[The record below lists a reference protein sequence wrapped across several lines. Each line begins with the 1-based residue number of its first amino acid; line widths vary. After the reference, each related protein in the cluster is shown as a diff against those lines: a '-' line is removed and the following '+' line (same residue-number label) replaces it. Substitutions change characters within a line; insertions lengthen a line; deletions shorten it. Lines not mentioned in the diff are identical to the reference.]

1 MTTQTLAPGARTE
14 LPATT
19 EAAVLHGALDIR
31 VEHKSLRSLGPT
43 DVLVEMRSGGICG
56 SDMHYYADGRNGT
69 NVLTQP
75 TVLGHEG
82 AGVIIAAGPDA
93 GMAVGAAGGTAA
105 VTAGTA
111 VVIEPALPCGTCPT
125 CVSGRY
131 NLCPSGTCF
140 GSPPTDGLF
149 ARHVVV
155 PAAALHALPESIPA
169 ETGAAIEPLAVAV
182 WAVERAQVQ
191 PGHRVLITGA
201 GPIGLLV
208 AQVAA
213 VRGAAEIIVTDV
225 NDDRLA
231 VAARFGATHTINTAA
246 TALDLTAMDR
256 LIECS
261 GNTRALI
268 DGIQTL
274 APAARATVVGQA
286 RPTVDGIPLGFL
298 QRYEIDLVT
307 AFRYAHAFP
316 TAIELASSGKVDLR
330 SIITSTYPLAD
341 AATALTAPV
350 TDPTNLK
357 VLISY

>member
-1 MTTQTLAPGARTE
+1 MTTQAVRRPDQPA
-14 LPATT
+14 LPRTT
-19 EAAVLHGALDIR
+19 EAAVLHGAKD
-31 VEHKSLRSLGPT
+31 LRIEQKPLKALGPN

-56 SDMHYYADGRNGT
+56 SDMHYFADGRNGT
-69 NVLTQP
+69 NVLRQP

-82 AGVIIAAGPDA
+82 AGVVIAAGE
-93 GMAVGAAGGTAA
+93 TAA
-105 VTAGTA
+105 VAAGTA

-149 ARHVVV
+149 ARHAVV
-155 PAAALHALPESIPA
+155 PAAALHALPESVPA
-169 ETGAAIEPLAVAV
+169 EIGAAIEPLAVAV

-213 VRGAAEIIVTDV
+213 VRGAAEIIMTDV

-231 VAARFGATHTINTAA
+231 VAAQLGATRTINIAA
-246 TALDLTAMDR
+246 TTLELTGMDR

-307 AFRYAHAFP
+307 AFRYAQAFP

>member
-1 MTTQTLAPGARTE
+1 MITQTLAPGARTE
-14 LPATT
+14 LPTTT

-31 VEHKSLRSLGPT
+31 VEHKSLRPLGPT

-93 GMAVGAAGGTAA
+93 GMAVGAA
-105 VTAGTA
+105 
-111 VVIEPALPCGTCPT
+111 VVIEPALPCRNCPT
-125 CVSGRY
+125 CLSGRY
-131 NLCPSGTCF
+131 NLCPAGTCF

-155 PAAALHALPESIPA
+155 PERAVHVLPAAIPA
-169 ETGAAIEPLAVAV
+169 EIGAAIEPLAVAV
-182 WAVERAQVQ
+182 WAVERAQVRAGQ
-191 PGHRVLITGA
+191 RVLITGA

-208 AQVAA
+208 SQVAA
-213 VRGAAEIIVTDV
+213 AKGASEIVVTDV

-231 VAARFGATHTINTAA
+231 LAAKFGATRTINTA
-246 TALDLTAMDR
+246 TAPLDLTDMDR

-261 GNTRALI
+261 GNTHALAA
-268 DGIQTL
+268 GIQTL

-307 AFRYAHAFP
+307 AFRYANAFP
-316 TAIELASSGKVDLR
+316 TAIELASSGAVDLP
-330 SIITSTYPLAD
+330 SIITATYPLESVAE
-341 AATALTAPV
+341 ALTAPV

-357 VLISY
+357 VLVTF

>member
-1 MTTQTLAPGARTE
+1 MTTQTIPAAE
-14 LPATT
+14 PATLPSAT
-19 EAAVLHGALDIR
+19 EAAVLHGARD
-31 VEHKSLRSLGPT
+31 LRIEQRPLKALGPN

-69 NVLTQP
+69 NVLHQP

-82 AGVIIAAGPDA
+82 AGVVIAAGP
-93 GMAVGAAGGTAA
+93 AARIA
-105 VTAGTA
+105 AGTA
-111 VVIEPALPCGTCPT
+111 VVIEPALPCRNCPT
-125 CVSGRY
+125 CLSGRY
-131 NLCPSGTCF
+131 NLCPTGICF

-155 PAAALHALPESIPA
+155 PAAALHELPESVPA
-169 ETGAAIEPLAVAV
+169 EIGAAIEPLAVAV

-191 PGHRVLITGA
+191 AGHRVLITGA

-208 AQVAA
+208 SQVAA
-213 VRGAAEIIVTDV
+213 AKGAAEIVVTDV
-225 NDDRLA
+225 NEDRLA
-231 VAARFGATHTINTAA
+231 VAARFGATRTVNTAA
-246 TALDLTAMDR
+246 TALDLMNMDR

-261 GNTRALI
+261 GNTRALS

-307 AFRYAHAFP
+307 AFRYANAFP
-316 TAIELASSGKVDLR
+316 TAIELASSGAVDLQ
-330 SIITSTYPLAD
+330 SIITSTFPLAE
-341 AATALTAPV
+341 AASALTAPV

-357 VLISY
+357 VLITY

>member
-1 MTTQTLAPGARTE
+1 MSTQTVSPLHRTE
-14 LPATT
+14 LPEST
-19 EAAVLHGALDIR
+19 EAAVLYGAGDLRI
-31 VEHKSLRSLGPT
+31 EQISLNPLGRN

-56 SDMHYYADGRNGT
+56 SDMHYFADGRNGT
-69 NVLTQP
+69 NVLRQP

-82 AGVIIAAGPDA
+82 AGVVIATGDA
-93 GMAVGAAGGTAA
+93 VSFA
-105 VTAGTA
+105 AGTA
-111 VVIEPALPCGTCPT
+111 VAIEPALPCRHCPT
-125 CVSGRY
+125 CLSGRY

-155 PAAALHALPESIPA
+155 PEAALHALPDAIPP
-169 ETGAAIEPLAVAV
+169 EIGAAIEPLAVAV
-182 WAVERAQVQ
+182 WAVERAQVRG
-191 PGHRVLITGA
+191 GHRMLITGA

-213 VRGAAEIIVTDV
+213 ARGAAEIVVTDV

-231 VAARFGATHTINTAA
+231 LAATFGATRTINTARA
-246 TALDLTAMDR
+246 PLDLQNMDR

-261 GNTRALI
+261 GNTRALAG
-268 DGIQTL
+268 GIHTL

-286 RPTVDGIPLGFL
+286 PPAADGIPLGFL
-298 QRYEIDLVT
+298 QRYEIDLVA
-307 AFRYAHAFP
+307 AFRYANAFP

-330 SIITSTYPLAD
+330 SIITGTYPLAN
-341 AATALTAPV
+341 AEAALTAPV

-357 VLISY
+357 VLITY

>member
-1 MTTQTLAPGARTE
+1 MTTQTLNTSHDAG
-14 LPATT
+14 LPAGT
-19 EAAVLHGALDIR
+19 EAAVLHGARDLRI
-31 VEHKSLRSLGPT
+31 EHRPLKALGAN

-69 NVLTQP
+69 NELRQP

-82 AGVIIAAGPDA
+82 AGVVIAAG
-93 GMAVGAAGGTAA
+93 TAA
-105 VTAGTA
+105 SIAAGTA
-111 VVIEPALPCGTCPT
+111 VVIEPALPCRTCPT
-125 CVSGRY
+125 CLSGRY
-131 NLCPSGTCF
+131 NLCPAGTCF

-155 PAAALHALPESIPA
+155 PEAALHELPGSIPA
-169 ETGAAIEPLAVAV
+169 EIGAAIEPLAVAV
-182 WAVERAQVQ
+182 WAVQRAQVQ
-191 PGHRVLITGA
+191 AGHRVLITGA

-213 VRGAAEIIVTDV
+213 ARGASEIVVTDV
-225 NDDRLA
+225 NGDRLA
-231 VAARFGATHTINTAA
+231 AAAKFGATRTVNTVA
-246 TALDLTAMDR
+246 TPLDLKGMDR

-261 GNTRALI
+261 GNAHALH
-268 DGIQTL
+268 DGILTL

-307 AFRYAHAFP
+307 AFRYANAFP
-316 TAIELASSGKVDLR
+316 AAIALASAGTVDLR
-330 SIITSTYPLAD
+330 SIITGKYPLA
-341 AATALTAPV
+341 AAAEALTAPV

-357 VLISY
+357 IIITY

>member
-1 MTTQTLAPGARTE
+1 MTTQALRPPDQPA
-14 LPATT
+14 LPRTT
-19 EAAVLHGALDIR
+19 EAAVLHGAKD
-31 VEHKSLRSLGPT
+31 LRIEQKPLKALGPN

-56 SDMHYYADGRNGT
+56 SDMHYFADGRNGT
-69 NVLTQP
+69 NELHSP

-82 AGVIIAAGPDA
+82 AGVVIAAGE
-93 GMAVGAAGGTAA
+93 TAA
-105 VTAGTA
+105 VAAGTA
-111 VVIEPALPCGTCPT
+111 VVIEPALPCGICPT

-131 NLCPSGTCF
+131 NVCASGTCF

-155 PAAALHALPESIPA
+155 PAAALHVLPESVPA
-169 ETGAAIEPLAVAV
+169 EIGAAIEPLAVAV

-191 PGHRVLITGA
+191 TGHRVLITGA

-231 VAARFGATHTINTAA
+231 VAAKFGATRTINTA
-246 TALDLTAMDR
+246 TAPLDLAGMDR

-261 GNTRALI
+261 GNSRALI
-268 DGIQTL
+268 DGIRTL
-274 APAARATVVGQA
+274 APATRATVVGQA

-330 SIITSTYPLAD
+330 SIITSTYVLAE
-341 AATALTAPV
+341 AASALTAPV

-357 VLISY
+357 VLVTY

>member
-1 MTTQTLAPGARTE
+1 MTTQTIRTE
-14 LPATT
+14 RPAGLPAAT
-19 EAAVLHGALDIR
+19 EAAVLHAAGD
-31 VEHKSLRSLGPT
+31 LRIERKPLKELGPN

-56 SDMHYYADGRNGT
+56 SDMHYFADGRNGT
-69 NVLTQP
+69 NVLRQP

-82 AGVIIAAGPDA
+82 AGVVLAAG
-93 GMAVGAAGGTAA
+93 AAARVA
-105 VTAGTA
+105 AGTA
-111 VVIEPALPCGTCPT
+111 VVIEPALPCRSCRTCL
-125 CVSGRY
+125 SGRY

-155 PAAALHALPESIPA
+155 PDAALHELPDTIPA
-169 ETGAAIEPLAVAV
+169 EIGAAIEPLAVAV

-213 VRGAAEIIVTDV
+213 ARGASEIVMTDV
-225 NDDRLA
+225 NDRRLA
-231 VAARFGATHTINTAA
+231 VAAKFGATRTINTASA
-246 TALDLTAMDR
+246 ALDLKGMDR

-261 GNTRALI
+261 GNTRALS

-307 AFRYAHAFP
+307 AFRYANAFP
-316 TAIELASSGKVDLR
+316 AAIELASSGKVDLP
-330 SIITSTYPLAD
+330 SIITSTYPLAE
-341 AATALTAPV
+341 AASALTAPV

-357 VLISY
+357 VLITY

>member
-1 MTTQTLAPGARTE
+1 MTTQVIRRTDGPSLPLA
-14 LPATT
+14 T
-19 EAAVLHGALDIR
+19 EAAVLHGAGDIR
-31 VEHKSLRSLGPT
+31 IERKALKPLGPN

-56 SDMHYYADGRNGT
+56 SDMHYFADGRNGT
-69 NVLTQP
+69 NILRQP

-82 AGVIIAAGPDA
+82 AGVVVAAGE
-93 GMAVGAAGGTAA
+93 AVSVA
-105 VTAGTA
+105 AGTA
-111 VVIEPALPCGTCPT
+111 VVIEPALPCRKCPT
-125 CVSGRY
+125 CLSGRY
-131 NLCPSGTCF
+131 NLCPTGTCF

-155 PAAALHALPESIPA
+155 PEAALHELPDSIPA
-169 ETGAAIEPLAVAV
+169 EIGAAIEPLAVAV

-191 PGHRVLITGA
+191 AGHRVLITGA

-213 VRGAAEIIVTDV
+213 SRGASEVIVTDV

-231 VAARFGATHTINTAA
+231 VAAAFGATRTINTSA
-246 TALDLTAMDR
+246 TVLELKDMDR

-261 GNTRALI
+261 GNTHALA

-307 AFRYAHAFP
+307 AFRYSNAFP
-316 TAIELASSGKVDLR
+316 TAIQLAASGVVDLR
-330 SIITSTYPLAD
+330 SIITSTFPLANVE
-341 AATALTAPV
+341 AALTAPV

-357 VLISY
+357 VLITY